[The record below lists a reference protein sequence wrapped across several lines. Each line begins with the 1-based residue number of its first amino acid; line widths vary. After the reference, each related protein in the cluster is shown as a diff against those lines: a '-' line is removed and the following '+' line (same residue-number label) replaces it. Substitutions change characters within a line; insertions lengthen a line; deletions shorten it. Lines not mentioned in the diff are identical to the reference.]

1 MPEDERKKRQEFNRL
16 MFVFQKQCFEL
27 LALVG
32 SIIKTIAELLVL
44 NFQFIKERN
53 KKNET

>member
-16 MFVFQKQCFEL
+16 MFVFQEQCFEL

-44 NFQFIKERN
+44 NFQFIKERD
-53 KKNET
+53 KE